1 MDDVSDEIYQIM
13 DSTVYISDEKVF
25 PKTTMTADKQLQQPP
40 KQQRKQGPP
49 NVTWPPPGHH
59 GPSGPFDQCD
69 PLALDSPSGSPSL
82 MCPPSPH
89 TITATTQQLQE
100 QPEQQSPPNVITW
113 PPPGY
118 HGPSGSPSEHSS
130 QIKEMKMKNQAHQ
143 LIPQRSQQPPL
154 AQPDR
159 MPNSTIIM
167 VQNQNNVGQ
176 KQAMEVKV
184 SRIKL

>member
-1 MDDVSDEIYQIM
+1 
-13 DSTVYISDEKVF
+13 
-25 PKTTMTADKQLQQPP
+25 MTADKQLQQPP

-69 PLALDSPSGSPSL
+69 PDPLALDLPSGSPSL
-82 MCPPSPH
+82 ICPPPPH
-89 TITATTQQLQE
+89 TISATTQQQLQE
-100 QPEQQSPPNVITW
+100 QPEQQRPPNVITW

-118 HGPSGSPSEHSS
+118 HGPYGSLSEHSS
-130 QIKEMKMKNQAHQ
+130 QIKEKKMKIQAQQ

-154 AQPDR
+154 AQPDP
-159 MPNSTIIM
+159 MSNSTIVM

>member
-13 DSTVYISDEKVF
+13 DSDVYISDEKVF

-69 PLALDSPSGSPSL
+69 PDPLALDLPSGSPSML
-82 MCPPSPH
+82 FPPSSPH
-89 TITATTQQLQE
+89 TITATTQELQE
-100 QPEQQSPPNVITW
+100 QPEQQRPPNVITW

-130 QIKEMKMKNQAHQ
+130 QIKETHQ